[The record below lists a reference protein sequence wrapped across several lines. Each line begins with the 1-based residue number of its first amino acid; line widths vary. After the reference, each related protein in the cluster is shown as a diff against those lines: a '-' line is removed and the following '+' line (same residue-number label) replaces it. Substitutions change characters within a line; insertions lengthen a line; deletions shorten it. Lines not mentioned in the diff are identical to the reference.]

1 MARSFKGQ
9 TELMSSLT
17 TADADYLRTAIELS
31 CRALED
37 QGKTPFG
44 AILVIDGE
52 VISEGTNSVIELL
65 DPSAHAEVMA
75 LRNAARKLQR
85 HQLPGSVLYSSS
97 EPCPMCLTACYWA
110 RVSRVVFGATSY
122 DVATYGFEDLR
133 LYRELATNI
142 EQRSLTEVSAGESL
156 RSAAADVLRKWAENF
171 PEPVTPKF

>member
-1 MARSFKGQ
+1 
-9 TELMSSLT
+9 MSSLT
-17 TADADYLRTAIELS
+17 PTDADYLRTAIELS
-31 CRALED
+31 RRALED

-52 VISEGTNSVIELL
+52 VISEGTSSVIELL

-85 HQLPGSVLYSSS
+85 YLLPGSVLYSSS

-110 RVSRVVFGATSY
+110 QVSRVVFGATSH

-133 LYRELATNI
+133 LYRELAADV

-156 RSAAADVLRKWAENF
+156 RSVAADVLRRWAENF
-171 PEPVTPKF
+171 PEPVTPKY